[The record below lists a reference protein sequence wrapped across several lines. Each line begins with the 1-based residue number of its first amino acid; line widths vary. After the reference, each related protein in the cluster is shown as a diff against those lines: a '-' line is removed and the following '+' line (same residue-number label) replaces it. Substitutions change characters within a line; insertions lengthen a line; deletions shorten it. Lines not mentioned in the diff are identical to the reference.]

1 MKKIIHCPI
10 CSKMEL
16 ESLYYNKVP
25 VLQNRVYLQKSD
37 ALNAAEGEIDLTY
50 CQSCNFIFNGAF
62 DESLIEY
69 NADYDNSV
77 PSKIFEVYYKEICH
91 YLYNSYKL
99 ENSVV
104 VDIGCGKGTF
114 LYLMCTLFPSIKGV
128 GIDPSYVGALN
139 PLPNLTF
146 IQDFFN
152 ISHVSTK
159 PDLIISRHVL
169 EHITAP
175 KEFLDLIKVPISLHQ
190 DIPIFIEVPDFTWI
204 VQNQTFWDICYEH
217 CNYFTPYSI
226 SQLFQKSSLKVS
238 AVSKGFGDQY
248 LWIEGVLNPS
258 NSLSVGKSAH
268 NIELDRIRRFVE
280 SIDSGKIHA
289 LNFIRENKNN
299 QFKIVVWGMATKGVI
314 FANEID
320 REQEIID
327 FCVDINI
334 EKQGKFIP
342 VSGHLIQNPN
352 ILKELIGHRILII
365 IMNTNYENE
374 IKECVSEFGLNVVYT
389 DAHGVLL

>member
-1 MKKIIHCPI
+1 
-10 CSKMEL
+10 MEL